1 MRNMTRPLGTL
12 LLSAAV
18 ACGWLN
24 AAIAAS
30 YEQRPEAKIYIE
42 RLVQDH
48 QFDRQFLVQI
58 FSGAKKQK
66 YAIQA
71 MDSPAERKPWHEYKK
86 MFVTP
91 SHVLQG
97 VDFYHRNAELLKKIE
112 GIYQVPAE
120 IIIAIVGIETRYGA
134 NMGSFP
140 VLDTLITLSF
150 DYPRRAEFF
159 RRQLT
164 EMLLLMRDEK
174 LDYRNLK
181 GSYAG
186 AMGIGQ
192 FIPSSYRS
200 YAVDFDQ
207 DGRRNL
213 WGSLPD
219 ALASIANYLHSHGWQ
234 KETEIATRLNE
245 QAALKTLPFNK
256 QLKPWLTIAE
266 LEQTKP
272 AVQLNVQQPQFSLF
286 SYLGGKNNTEYWAT
300 YYNFYVISR
309 YNRSALYTM
318 AVYQLSQAIKTRYA
332 VDAEVN

>member
-1 MRNMTRPLGTL
+1 MKNAARRLITL
-12 LLSAAV
+12 WLSAIM
-18 ACGWLN
+18 ACCWLN
-24 AAIAAS
+24 AVAAFS
-30 YEQRPEAKIYIE
+30 YEQRPEAKVYIE
-42 RLVQDH
+42 QMVQNH

-71 MDSPAERKPWHEYKK
+71 MDSPAEKKPWHEYKK
-86 MFVTP
+86 MFVTR

-97 VDFYHRNAELLKKIE
+97 VDFYHRNADLLKKIE
-112 GIYQVPAE
+112 DIYQVPAE

-159 RRQLT
+159 RLQLT

-174 LDYRNLK
+174 LDYRKLK

-192 FIPSSYRS
+192 FMPSSYRS

-207 DGRRNL
+207 DGGRNL
-213 WGSLPD
+213 WSSLPD
-219 ALASIANYLHSHGWQ
+219 ALASVANYLHSHGWQ
-234 KETEIATRLNE
+234 NKAEIATRLNE

-266 LEQTKP
+266 LEQEKP
-272 AVQLNVQQPQFSLF
+272 TVQLDVSQPQFSLF
-286 SYLGGKNNTEYWAT
+286 SYLSGKNNTEYWAT

-318 AVYQLSQAIKTRYA
+318 AVYQLSRAIKTRHA
-332 VDAEVN
+332 MDAKVN